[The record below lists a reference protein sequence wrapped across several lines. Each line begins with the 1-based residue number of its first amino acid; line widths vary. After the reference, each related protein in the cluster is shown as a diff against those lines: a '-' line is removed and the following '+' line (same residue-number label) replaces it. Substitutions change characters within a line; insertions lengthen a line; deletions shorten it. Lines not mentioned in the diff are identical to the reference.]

1 MGNENNLKK
10 GKATQFRSGEE
21 AVNNGKKGGIA
32 SGESRRRKKT
42 LKDLMNS
49 VAAMPIQDGKLTDID
64 KIKSLASAK
73 GKNITVEEAFVL
85 KLTQKALSG
94 DYKAMRLWVELMG
107 EESTQTD
114 EKANE
119 NRQTL
124 AELLNKPQPN
134 RNIADFEEA
143 EDE

>member
-1 MGNENNLKK
+1 MANEQNLKPF
-10 GKATQFRSGEE
+10 TSEQSREE
-21 AVNNGKKGGIA
+21 AVKNGKKGGIA
-32 SGESRRRKKT
+32 SAESRRRKKT

-49 VAAMPIQDGKLTDID
+49 VATMPIQDGKLTDID

-107 EESTQTD
+107 EDTSKDGD
-114 EKANE
+114 E
-119 NRQTL
+119 
-124 AELLNKPQPN
+124 PQDN
-134 RNIADFEEA
+134 DGLMDSIEEA
-143 EDE
+143 AQKVWQCD

>member
-1 MGNENNLKK
+1 MANEENLKIIR
-10 GKATQFRSGEE
+10 TESE
-21 AVNNGKKGGIA
+21 AREKGKKGGIA

-42 LKDLMNS
+42 LKELMNS
-49 VAAMPIQDGKLTDID
+49 IATMPLQDGKLTDID

-107 EESTQTD
+107 EDTSKDGD
-114 EKANE
+114 E
-119 NRQTL
+119 
-124 AELLNKPQPN
+124 PQDN
-134 RNIADFEEA
+134 DGLIDSIEEA
-143 EDE
+143 AKLWQCD

>member
-1 MGNENNLKK
+1 MANEQNLKPF
-10 GKATQFRSGEE
+10 TSEQSREE
-21 AVNNGKKGGIA
+21 AVKNGKKGGIA

-49 VAAMPIQDGKLTDID
+49 VATMPLQDGKLTDID
-64 KIKSLASAK
+64 QIKSLASAK

-114 EKANE
+114 EKANA

-134 RNIADFEEA
+134 RNIADFEEI

>member
-1 MGNENNLKK
+1 MANEENLKIIR
-10 GKATQFRSGEE
+10 TESE
-21 AVNNGKKGGIA
+21 AREKGKKGGIA

-107 EESTQTD
+107 EESTATD

-134 RNIADFEEA
+134 RNIADFEET